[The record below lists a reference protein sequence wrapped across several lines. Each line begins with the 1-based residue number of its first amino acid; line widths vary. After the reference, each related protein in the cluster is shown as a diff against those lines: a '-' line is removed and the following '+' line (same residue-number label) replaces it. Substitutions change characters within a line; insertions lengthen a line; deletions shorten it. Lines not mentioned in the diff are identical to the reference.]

1 MATGVSAPK
10 QRTWTVLE
18 AVRAS
23 GGYLDGKGVE
33 QGRLDAEHLLA
44 HVLGMGRLQLYLHFD
59 RPLTRDELA
68 RFKPLLRRRGA
79 REPLQYVLGSAP
91 FRTLHLHVDR
101 RVAIPRPETEYLIDV
116 LQRLAGDRVFDS
128 ALDVGTGS
136 GAIALAL
143 AGERLARSVTA
154 SDISPAAVA
163 AAGRNAAEAG
173 LAGIDFRDGPLLEPV
188 GDRSFDLVLSNPPYL
203 SEAEWRMAEP
213 EVREWEPRGAM
224 VAGPDG
230 LEVVRGLVAGLD
242 PQQLEELGAVPIG
255 RRVLDSFRVEAGE
268 PRMGIDVDAKTI
280 PQETG
285 LVPEAVSFT
294 KGCFLGQELVARID
308 SRGRVNRH
316 LRGIRMLGPAIPP
329 AGAQVTHEGRVVGE
343 LTTVGESPVMQA
355 PIALALIRR
364 EAQPGSRVAVTWD
377 QAGTEAE
384 IHDLPMTGRP
394 A

>member
-116 LQRLAGDRVFDS
+116 LLRLAGDRVFDS

-154 SDISPAAVA
+154 TDISPAALA
-163 AAGRNAAEAG
+163 AATACAHLRMAMWRWRWTASRSASGIDRDPPRRGVRPSHAGPQEGSGLEPDNLGRPHAAVPSPRRRPHTPQTAGRETTMTATTGATSSSSDRAIEAAATATVPASQLELG
-173 LAGIDFRDGPLLEPV
+173 IQADILQPPAPVTRTVIAHHWGCRTAPLAGSRPC
-188 GDRSFDLVLSNPPYL
+188 RAPP
-203 SEAEWRMAEP
+203 
-213 EVREWEPRGAM
+213 
-224 VAGPDG
+224 
-230 LEVVRGLVAGLD
+230 
-242 PQQLEELGAVPIG
+242 
-255 RRVLDSFRVEAGE
+255 
-268 PRMGIDVDAKTI
+268 
-280 PQETG
+280 
-285 LVPEAVSFT
+285 
-294 KGCFLGQELVARID
+294 
-308 SRGRVNRH
+308 
-316 LRGIRMLGPAIPP
+316 
-329 AGAQVTHEGRVVGE
+329 
-343 LTTVGESPVMQA
+343 
-355 PIALALIRR
+355 
-364 EAQPGSRVAVTWD
+364 
-377 QAGTEAE
+377 
-384 IHDLPMTGRP
+384 
-394 A
+394 